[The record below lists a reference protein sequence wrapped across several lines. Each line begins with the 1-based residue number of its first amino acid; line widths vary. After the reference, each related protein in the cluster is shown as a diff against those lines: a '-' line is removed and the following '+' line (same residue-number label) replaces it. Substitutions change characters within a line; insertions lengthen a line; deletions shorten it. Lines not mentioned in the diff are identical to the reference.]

1 MSDAL
6 SIECRDGI
14 AWLAVNRPEV
24 RNALDSAL
32 CAELAGAFADL
43 GADPDVRVVVLR
55 GAGDRAFISGADIN
69 EFRKRL
75 ATPEDALAYDEEAE
89 ALMSAIAAVPRP
101 VIAMIH
107 GFAIGSGLLVAMA
120 CDLRIASDAVR
131 VGIPV
136 ARIGLVPPVPDVA
149 RLVRLVGPG
158 RAKDLLMT
166 GRSIAA
172 GEALSLGLLNRI
184 VPAEELETGP
194 RRDCGAA
201 GPQRAAI
208 AQVAVKQI
216 RRPVRRRGKSRWPKE
231 RRGTKRVSIPA
242 TISGEGVDAFMEKAP
257 ARVFAVDRPD
267 AP

>member
-32 CAELAGAFADL
+32 CADLAGAFADL

-158 RAKDLLMT
+158 RAKELLMT

-184 VPAEELETGP
+184 VPAEELETVTGEI
-194 RRDCGAA
+194 A
-201 GPQRAAI
+201 GLLARNAPLSLK
-208 AQVAVKQI
+208 AVKQI
-216 RRPVRRRGKSRWPKE
+216 VDRFGAEGKAVAEGAPWYEEVYTSDDFR
-231 RRGTKRVSIPA
+231 
-242 TISGEGVDAFMEKAP
+242 EGVDAFMEKRRP
-257 ARVFAVDRPD
+257 AFRGR
-267 AP
+267 

>member
-32 CAELAGAFADL
+32 CADLAGAFADL

-158 RAKDLLMT
+158 RAKELLMT

-184 VPAEELETGP
+184 VPAEELETVTGEI
-194 RRDCGAA
+194 A
-201 GPQRAAI
+201 GLLARNAPLSLK
-208 AQVAVKQI
+208 AVKQI
-216 RRPVRRRGKSRWPKE
+216 VDRFGAEGKAVAEGAPWYEEVYTSDDFR
-231 RRGTKRVSIPA
+231 
-242 TISGEGVDAFMEKAP
+242 EGVDAFLEKRRP
-257 ARVFAVDRPD
+257 AFRGR
-267 AP
+267 

>member
-158 RAKDLLMT
+158 RAKELLMT
-166 GRSIAA
+166 GRPIAA

-184 VPAEELETGP
+184 VPAEELETVTGEI
-194 RRDCGAA
+194 A
-201 GPQRAAI
+201 GLLARNAPLSLK
-208 AQVAVKQI
+208 AVKQI
-216 RRPVRRRGKSRWPKE
+216 VDRIGAEGKAVAEGAPWYEEVYTSDDFR
-231 RRGTKRVSIPA
+231 
-242 TISGEGVDAFMEKAP
+242 EGVDAFMEKRRP
-257 ARVFAVDRPD
+257 AFRGR
-267 AP
+267 

>member
-14 AWLAVNRPEV
+14 AWAIVNRPEV

-89 ALMSAIAAVPRP
+89 ALMSAIAAVPKP

-184 VPAEELETGP
+184 VPAEELETVTGEV
-194 RRDCGAA
+194 A
-201 GPQRAAI
+201 GLLARNAPLSLK
-208 AQVAVKQI
+208 AVKQI
-216 RRPVRRRGKSRWPKE
+216 VDRIGAAGKAVAEGAPWYEEIYRSDDFREGVEAFLEKRRPAFRGR
-231 RRGTKRVSIPA
+231 
-242 TISGEGVDAFMEKAP
+242 
-257 ARVFAVDRPD
+257 
-267 AP
+267 

>member
-32 CAELAGAFADL
+32 CADLAGAFADL
-43 GADPDVRVVVLR
+43 GANPDVRVVVLR

-107 GFAIGSGLLVAMA
+107 GFAMGSGLLVAMA

-184 VPAEELETGP
+184 VPAEELETVTGEI
-194 RRDCGAA
+194 A
-201 GPQRAAI
+201 GLLARNAPLSLK
-208 AQVAVKQI
+208 AVKQI
-216 RRPVRRRGKSRWPKE
+216 VDRFGAEGKAVAEGAPWYEEVYTSDDFR
-231 RRGTKRVSIPA
+231 
-242 TISGEGVDAFMEKAP
+242 EGVDAFMEKRRP
-257 ARVFAVDRPD
+257 AFRGR
-267 AP
+267 

>member
-184 VPAEELETGP
+184 VPAEELETVTGEI
-194 RRDCGAA
+194 A
-201 GPQRAAI
+201 GLLARNAPLSLK
-208 AQVAVKQI
+208 AVKQI
-216 RRPVRRRGKSRWPKE
+216 VDRFGAEGKAVAEGAPWYEEVYTSDDFR
-231 RRGTKRVSIPA
+231 
-242 TISGEGVDAFMEKAP
+242 EGVDAFMEKRRP
-257 ARVFAVDRPD
+257 AFRGR
-267 AP
+267 

>member
-32 CAELAGAFADL
+32 CADLAGAFADL
-43 GADPDVRVVVLR
+43 GANPDVRVVVLR

-158 RAKDLLMT
+158 RAKELLMT

-184 VPAEELETGP
+184 VPAEELETVTGEI
-194 RRDCGAA
+194 A
-201 GPQRAAI
+201 GLLARNAPLSLK
-208 AQVAVKQI
+208 AVKQI
-216 RRPVRRRGKSRWPKE
+216 VDRFGAEGKAVAEGAPWYEEVYTSDDFR
-231 RRGTKRVSIPA
+231 
-242 TISGEGVDAFMEKAP
+242 EGVDAFMEKRRP
-257 ARVFAVDRPD
+257 AFRGR
-267 AP
+267 

>member
-32 CAELAGAFADL
+32 CADLAGAFADL

-184 VPAEELETGP
+184 VPAEELETVTGEI
-194 RRDCGAA
+194 A
-201 GPQRAAI
+201 GLLARNAPLSLK
-208 AQVAVKQI
+208 AVKQI
-216 RRPVRRRGKSRWPKE
+216 VDRFGAEGKAVAEGAPWYEEVYTSDDFR
-231 RRGTKRVSIPA
+231 
-242 TISGEGVDAFMEKAP
+242 EGVDAFMEKRRP
-257 ARVFAVDRPD
+257 AFRGR
-267 AP
+267 